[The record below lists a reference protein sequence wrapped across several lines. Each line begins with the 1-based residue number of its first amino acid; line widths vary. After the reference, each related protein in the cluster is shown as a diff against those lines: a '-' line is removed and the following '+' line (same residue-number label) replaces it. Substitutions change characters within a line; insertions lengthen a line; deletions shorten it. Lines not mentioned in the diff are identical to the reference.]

1 MFSRCNLSN
10 SVKKTTHVSKA
21 RSILNFI
28 SWPVLTRK
36 MNSILRLLLLLLLQ
50 QSVPISQT

>member
-1 MFSRCNLSN
+1 MDTCDHSLSN

-36 MNSILRLLLLLLLQ
+36 MNSILRLLLLLL
-50 QSVPISQT
+50 